1 MRDYIHKVQYYETD
15 KMGITHH
22 SNYVRFMEEARVDFF
37 EQIGWPY
44 DRFEAEGIASP
55 VVSVDLE
62 YKAPTTYPDQ
72 IAIEVSVTEFRG
84 VRLKLE
90 YVMKQGDK
98 VCCIAH
104 SQHCF
109 VNGEGRLVKISKD
122 YPEFN
127 ECLQSLVKNTE
138 A

>member
-44 DRFEAEGIASP
+44 DRFEKEGIASP
-55 VVSVDLE
+55 VVSVSLD
-62 YKAPTTYPDQ
+62 YKAPTTYPDT
-72 IAIEVSVTEFRG
+72 IEIEVRVAEFKG
-84 VRLKLE
+84 VRLTLE
-90 YVMKQGDK
+90 YEMKCGGK

-109 VNGEGRLVKISKD
+109 VNGEGKLVKISKD
-122 YPEFN
+122 YPKFN
-127 ECLQSLVKNTE
+127 ECLLSLVKN
-138 A
+138 